1 MCVCVVYHVFFIHS
15 SVDGY
20 LGCFH
25 ILALVNN
32 VAMSI
37 GLSVSFL
44 ISFFIFFRNIPRSR
58 TAQSYGSSIFSVLRN
73 LHIVSCS
80 GCINLHSHQQ
90 CTRVFFFL
98 YPHQRLLFVDFFN
111 DSHPDWFEVICHCG
125 FDLHFSDD

>member
-1 MCVCVVYHVFFIHS
+1 MCVCVCVVYHIFFIHS

-58 TAQSYGSSIFSVLRN
+58 TAQSYGSSIFKCFEEPP
-73 LHIVSCS
+73 HC
-80 GCINLHSHQQ
+80 
-90 CTRVFFFL
+90 FL
-98 YPHQRLLFVDFFN
+98 
-111 DSHPDWFEVICHCG
+111 
-125 FDLHFSDD
+125 